1 MELSYSNPHSANTS
15 IAHAVSFITLNV
27 GFGGGHQAKAPWR
40 GWCVKVSPEGKM
52 EPYAYG
58 LRSPNGIN
66 FSPEG
71 ELFYCDNQ
79 GEWVVTNKM
88 HHLKPG
94 KFYGH
99 QAGLRWV

>member
-1 MELSYSNPHSANTS
+1 M
-15 IAHAVSFITLNV
+15 
-27 GFGGGHQAKAPWR
+27 
-40 GWCVKVSPEGKM
+40 KVSPDGKM
-52 EPYAYG
+52 EPWAYG

-79 GEWVVTNKM
+79 GEWVVSNKM
-88 HHLKPG
+88 HHLKKG

-99 QAGLRWV
+99 QAGLRWLKDSPFAGLVPEKVDQQNKAMATARSGSAS